1 MLLEAAPLVPA
12 PSVLSGKGA
21 APGAVCSPPDSC
33 SLSLLVP
40 WELAWL
46 DFFFDL
52 LGESFFEAA
61 CDVTSNLL
69 HFCRSMI
76 VSCWGAQ
83 YVDTFAHVH

>member
-1 MLLEAAPLVPA
+1 MLPDAPAAPLLVPT
-12 PSVLSGKGA
+12 PSVLPGKGA
-21 APGAVCSPPDSC
+21 AVCSPDSC

-61 CDVTSNLL
+61 CAMSNL
-69 HFCRSMI
+69 
-76 VSCWGAQ
+76 
-83 YVDTFAHVH
+83 YYFACHDRQQIIII